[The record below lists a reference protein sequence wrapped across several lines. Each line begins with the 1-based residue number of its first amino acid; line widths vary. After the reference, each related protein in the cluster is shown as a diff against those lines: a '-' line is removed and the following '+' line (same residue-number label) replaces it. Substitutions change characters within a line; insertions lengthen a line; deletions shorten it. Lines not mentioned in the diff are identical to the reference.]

1 MSKITTNDVR
11 ATVLA
16 LLVDRA
22 ERKLADRR
30 PDFVVGFDVTR
41 ATRATL
47 GWERTYDAVVAER
60 LADAEA
66 EYAAAVE
73 GYERLLRAAV
83 ITELTALRATGLAR
97 VRLLLEDGYLTDE
110 LHRWA
115 ERQLAKA
122 VKTSNPWSVAYL
134 VLVLQDAAEW
144 EADHDAYGDVGTEAA
159 QASTDAYGN
168 VRDTGYFD
176 GGPVEPDLVD
186 EVERTV
192 YRAVAPLTFRQT
204 RVA

>member
-1 MSKITTNDVR
+1 MSQITTNDVR

-41 ATRATL
+41 TTRATF
-47 GWERTYDAVVAER
+47 GWERAYDAAVSER
-60 LADAEA
+60 LAETESQYGASVA
-66 EYAAAVE
+66 
-73 GYERLLRAAV
+73 GYERAVRAEV
-83 ITELTALRATGLAR
+83 IKQLKDLRATGLVR
-97 VRLLLEDGYLTDE
+97 VRLLLEDGYLPDE

-122 VKTSNPWSVAYL
+122 VKSSNPWSIAYL

-144 EADHDAYGDVGTEAA
+144 EADHDAYGDVGAEAA
-159 QASTDAYGN
+159 QASTDAYGD
-168 VRDTGYFD
+168 VRNTGDFD
-176 GGPVEPDLVD
+176 GGPDEPDLVE

-192 YRAVAPLTFRQT
+192 YRAVAPLSYRQT
-204 RVA
+204 RFA